1 MPIPMTPG
9 GDGALGETPSAP
21 ASAGAAPSAPQS
33 AQPEPAARP
42 ALATAL
48 PAWDLMPPSHV
59 LAFRRRA

>member
-9 GDGALGETPSAP
+9 GDGTLPAPEPVPAAP
-21 ASAGAAPSAPQS
+21 AAEAVQQQVQLDAVV
-33 AQPEPAARP
+33 RP

-48 PAWDLMPPSHV
+48 PAWDLMPPHQV